1 MIGGGV
7 CNQVIEYIEQW
18 VPEDHDDEYGFQNE
32 LQSYLDTQLNETGNP
47 DVHVGLGGGTG
58 EQYQVKREYGKSNAD
73 VAVGDEVGIEM
84 KYDLTN
90 GQINELRGQIEA
102 YKKEFPCVIAVA
114 CGITD
119 IDGWRGLQNDYGG
132 VGTVGMQMNESEVYF
147 ISKNK
152 EHFGKDP
159 SEVHD
164 DSGGFMNGGGLF

>member
-1 MIGGGV
+1 MIGGGI
-7 CNQVIEYIEQW
+7 CNQVVEYIEQW
-18 VPEDHDDEYGFQNE
+18 VPEAHDDEYGFQNE
-32 LQSYLDTQLNETGNP
+32 LQSYLDTQLNESGNP

-132 VGTVGMQMNESEVYF
+132 VGTVGMQMNESEVHF
-147 ISKNK
+147 VHKRE

-159 SEVHD
+159 SAVQD
-164 DSGGFMNGGGLF
+164 DSDGFMNGGGLF